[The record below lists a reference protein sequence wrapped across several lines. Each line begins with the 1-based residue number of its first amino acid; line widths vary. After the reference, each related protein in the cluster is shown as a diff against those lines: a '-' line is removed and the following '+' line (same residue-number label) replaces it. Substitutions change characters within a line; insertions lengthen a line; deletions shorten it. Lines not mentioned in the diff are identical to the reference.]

1 MSVRAK
7 VDRLYHKLKPSGL
20 MQERITFLREADA
33 ICQRLDPHHVPLSEQ
48 ELLLAA
54 RDAARTG
61 NKPGDV
67 LAKTLIAAVRDAN
80 GGQRC
85 ALTR

>member
-1 MSVRAK
+1 MSVKAK
-7 VDRLYHKLKPSGL
+7 VDAIYRKLNPSGL
-20 MQERITFLREADA
+20 MQEWITFLREADA

-54 RDAARTG
+54 RDA
-61 NKPGDV
+61 
-67 LAKTLIAAVRDAN
+67 N